1 MRKLLREL
9 TSYRELLLLLVQR
22 NIKIRY
28 KNSALGF
35 VWTLLGPIFQ
45 IGIYWIFLRLLK
57 IPVQME
63 SLVTGILVWQFLA
76 TCLGDS
82 LYAVIGNANLITKT
96 PFPRILLPLSTVL
109 ANSVNF
115 LLTLLVLTAFLGLRG
130 ATLGAWWWL
139 PALLASHGA
148 LCLGLSLMVCSF
160 NVFFRDVEHILQ
172 VVMMAWFFLSP
183 AMYDVTTFVRNQVA
197 AELVPWYFLN
207 PMAGVLTGY
216 RNVFLSMDAQ
226 PAAYLIAP
234 FALCWIALALGI
246 AIFRRLEP
254 RFGDEL

>member
-1 MRKLLREL
+1 MRTLIREL
-9 TSYRELLLLLVQR
+9 TSHRDLLLLLVQR

-35 VWTLLGPIFQ
+35 VWTLLGPVFQ
-45 IGIYWIFLRLLK
+45 IAIYWVFLRLLK
-57 IPVQME
+57 IPVGME

-82 LYAVIGNANLITKT
+82 LYAVIGNANLVTKT
-96 PFPRILLPLSTVL
+96 AFPRILLPLSTVM
-109 ANSVNF
+109 ANLVNF
-115 LLTLLVLTAFLGLRG
+115 LLTLLVLTVFLWLRG
-130 ATLGAWWWL
+130 VDFGPLGWL
-139 PALLASHGA
+139 PFLLLSQAA

-172 VVMMAWFFLSP
+172 VVLMAWFFLSP
-183 AMYDVTTFVRNQVA
+183 AMYDVSTFVRNQVS
-197 AELVPWYFLN
+197 AELLPLYFLN

-216 RNVFLSMDAQ
+216 RVAFLGTDAQ
-226 PAAYLIAP
+226 PAITLAAP
-234 FALCWIALALGI
+234 FALCWVALAAGV
-246 AIFRRLEP
+246 AVFRRLEP